1 MRTLVRTHRNTPT
14 TTNFFDDFFV
24 RDFFGFP
31 NAESKSPKTIPAV
44 NVKETE
50 HEFIVDV
57 AIPGVKKEDV
67 KVELNENVL
76 TISSPNKHRPYT
88 TIAVIQKIIKT
99 LRIQNFDLREELET
113 IFNRY
118 PFAKNH
124 MHQAGFPTNW
134 STDPLWVKKW
144 KNPPIFILTTFKLNM
159 MTNR

>member
-1 MRTLVRTHRNTPT
+1 MHQQNKLKMRTLVRTHRNTPT

-76 TISSPNKHRPYT
+76 TISS
-88 TIAVIQKIIKT
+88 
-99 LRIQNFDLREELET
+99 E
-113 IFNRY
+113 
-118 PFAKNH
+118 
-124 MHQAGFPTNW
+124 
-134 STDPLWVKKW
+134 VKKEEGEQQEIYTR
-144 KNPPIFILTTFKLNM
+144 KEFSYTTFKRSFTIDNDAIDTEKIDAKVDNGVLSVHLSKKAKVEPEQKVK
-159 MTNR
+159 TITVV

>member
-76 TISSPNKHRPYT
+76 TISS
-88 TIAVIQKIIKT
+88 
-99 LRIQNFDLREELET
+99 E
-113 IFNRY
+113 
-118 PFAKNH
+118 
-124 MHQAGFPTNW
+124 
-134 STDPLWVKKW
+134 VKKEEGEQQEIYTR
-144 KNPPIFILTTFKLNM
+144 KEFSYTTFKRSFTIDNDAIDTEKIDAKVDNGVLSVHLSKKAKVETKNAAA
-159 MTNR
+159 TIKTAPAKKATK

>member
-76 TISSPNKHRPYT
+76 TISS
-88 TIAVIQKIIKT
+88 
-99 LRIQNFDLREELET
+99 E
-113 IFNRY
+113 
-118 PFAKNH
+118 
-124 MHQAGFPTNW
+124 
-134 STDPLWVKKW
+134 VKKEEGEQQEIYTR
-144 KNPPIFILTTFKLNM
+144 KEFSYTTFKRSFTIDNDAIDTEKIDAKVDNGVLSVHLSKKAKVEPEQKVK
-159 MTNR
+159 TITVV